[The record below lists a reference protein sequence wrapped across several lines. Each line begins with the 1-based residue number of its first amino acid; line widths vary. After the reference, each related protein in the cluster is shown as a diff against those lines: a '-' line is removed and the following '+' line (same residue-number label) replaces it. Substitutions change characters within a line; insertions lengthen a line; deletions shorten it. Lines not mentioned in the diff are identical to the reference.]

1 MVKQVINP
9 AVENQVKNEVKNNKK
24 MNDIINF
31 ADMFGEDAVAETKA
45 VNQQVVKDL
54 FQAFMTIPQEVTV
67 RLKNDKGYLKMIV
80 SMNFREKFFCSYE
93 TYADAK
99 LIENMVGSMR
109 GDRIGSLEAYKA
121 DEHPIEVS
129 EVDPRINIF
138 RQFLNSPMKCH
149 FDADLV
155 GKNGDRYMCA
165 TFNVSYKKQFKFCLK
180 RTEELEAII
189 NEFINEALQIA

>member
-1 MVKQVINP
+1 
-9 AVENQVKNEVKNNKK
+9 
-24 MNDIINF
+24 
-31 ADMFGEDAVAETKA
+31 
-45 VNQQVVKDL
+45 
-54 FQAFMTIPQEVTV
+54 
-67 RLKNDKGYLKMIV
+67 MIV
-80 SMNFREKFFCSYE
+80 SMNFREKFFRSYE

-121 DEHPIEVS
+121 DDHPIEVS

-138 RQFLNSPMKCH
+138 RQFLNSPMRCH